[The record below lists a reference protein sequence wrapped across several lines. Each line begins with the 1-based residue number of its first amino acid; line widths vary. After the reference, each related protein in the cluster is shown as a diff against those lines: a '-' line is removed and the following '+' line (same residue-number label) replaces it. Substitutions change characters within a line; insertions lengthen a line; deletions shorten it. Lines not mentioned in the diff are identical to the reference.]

1 MSCFTDAVS
10 KYGVPD
16 QVRSNLGGENVDVW
30 RYMVEQHSSSSAV
43 LTGSSTHNER
53 IERLWRDV
61 YRCVSVLFHD
71 LFRTMEN
78 DENLNCLN
86 EVDMYCLHYA
96 ILPRINQ
103 ALDAFIES
111 WNNHPVST
119 CQNLTP
125 NQLFVQGAIRQNLT
139 PTLPV
144 SRASYAR
151 IPVAGDTVAIPRS
164 SFDPC
169 DDLQEEL
176 QQYNKTMWWFGLQG
190 VSASVPYRWLSPS
203 ALHWLQLL
211 STPVTAYNAVS
222 KSPLIL
228 YSVNWL
234 WMAHCLYHFWTCHWS
249 VIYRSVYFLN
259 HLVYL
264 KGNTWSNYHLGLKVN
279 MFASGWVNGSCT
291 TLDPSQL

>member
-1 MSCFTDAVS
+1 MLIGHLHRLRVWVPRARARGAIHRVDPINTAIRSSVTIRRRVYHVQGPNSLWHIDGHHKLIRWRIVTHGGIDGFSRTIVYLRSSVNNMASTVMSCFTDAVS

-16 QVRSNLGGENVDVW
+16 QVRSDLGGENVDVW

-176 QQYNKTMWWFGLQG
+176 QQYKTM
-190 VSASVPYRWLSPS
+190 
-203 ALHWLQLL
+203 
-211 STPVTAYNAVS
+211 
-222 KSPLIL
+222 
-228 YSVNWL
+228 
-234 WMAHCLYHFWTCHWS
+234 
-249 VIYRSVYFLN
+249 
-259 HLVYL
+259 
-264 KGNTWSNYHLGLKVN
+264 
-279 MFASGWVNGSCT
+279 
-291 TLDPSQL
+291 